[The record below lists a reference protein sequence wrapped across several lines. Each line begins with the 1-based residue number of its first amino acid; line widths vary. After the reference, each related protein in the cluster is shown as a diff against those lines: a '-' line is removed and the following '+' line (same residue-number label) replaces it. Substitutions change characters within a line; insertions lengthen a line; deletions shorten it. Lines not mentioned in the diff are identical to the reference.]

1 MTDSIMHRLRYDN
14 DTRNTVVRLIDKH
27 GIVFNPNGKQA
38 GRLLHRLGEKDLR
51 MLIELERAD
60 VSAQH
65 PDHVDERLT
74 NIGAFE
80 RKVDERIAEN
90 DVFSMKDLAIDGRD
104 IMALGVG
111 QGKEI
116 GRIKNALLELVI
128 DGEIENDRQAL
139 LDKASDVIAIS
150 HQ

>member
-1 MTDSIMHRLRYDN
+1 MGKGKKVAKVCPVTLGSQDRESDSRAMVLP
-14 DTRNTVVRLIDKH
+14 T
-27 GIVFNPNGKQA
+27 
-38 GRLLHRLGEKDLR
+38 LLHCLGEKDLR
-51 MLIELERAD
+51 MLIELEKAD

-150 HQ
+150 HQYSADEE